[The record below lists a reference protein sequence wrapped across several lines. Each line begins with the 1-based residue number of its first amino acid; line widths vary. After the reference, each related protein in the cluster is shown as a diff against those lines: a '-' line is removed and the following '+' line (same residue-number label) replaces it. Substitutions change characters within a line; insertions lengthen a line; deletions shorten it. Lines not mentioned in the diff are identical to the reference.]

1 MEVDITNKAKKYTR
15 IGLLSLI
22 ILAVAAGAGVYYY
35 QHHNNYLTV
44 YDAQVAGKTTAV
56 RTKAAGTIT
65 DLKVA
70 DGDHV
75 EAGDVI
81 AVIDPGITEEQI
93 QQLEQNL
100 ALTKQNLEQ
109 LQKGTRVT
117 SPAIPTPQPTIDA
130 GAQQRAA
137 QAYARMQ
144 RMNELYSMG
153 AISAVKRDEA
163 AADYY
168 SAQAAANQSGVSVS
182 APPAPSVTAVP
193 VNPEI
198 IKQAEAQ
205 VKQAEAALA
214 NAKEDQQSTEIL
226 APVSGTV
233 LLEDALQEGASLKA
247 DQILANIQ
255 NLDNAWIEARLPKE
269 QAQKIRLGQFVT
281 YTINGHELQGSV
293 QDILDPD
300 SSEDSDGDRTD
311 KSAAITDASSP
322 EHESATTT
330 LTDGRFVIKLS
341 IPSGLPFDIP
351 PGANAQVKFLL
362 RN

>member
-44 YDAQVAGKTTAV
+44 YDAHVAGKTTAV

-109 LQKGTRVT
+109 LQKGTKVT
-117 SPAIPTPQPTIDA
+117 LPTSPTPQPTVDA

-153 AISAVKRDEA
+153 AVSAVKRDEA

-168 SAQAAANQSGVSVS
+168 SAQAAANQSGVSAS
-182 APPAPSVTAVP
+182 APSAPSVTAVP

-247 DQILANIQ
+247 DQMLANIQ
-255 NLDNAWIEARLPKE
+255 NPDDAWIEARLPEE

-293 QDILDPD
+293 QDILDPAF
-300 SSEDSDGDRTD
+300 SEDSDRAGTSD
-311 KSAAITDASSP
+311 AMTDASSSG
-322 EHESATTT
+322 HEADPATI
-330 LTDGRFVIKLS
+330 TDGRFVIKLS
-341 IPSGLPFDIP
+341 IPSGLTFDIP
-351 PGANAQVKFLL
+351 PGTNAQVKFLL